1 MAVQATTR
9 TAKLRVEPNG
19 PGKGYELV
27 NHIKEQAIPTHYIT
41 PIKGVREALEH
52 GILVGHPM
60 VDIKVTLFDGSHH
73 EADSNEI
80 AFKDAPEKLCQYSSS
95 QE

>member
-1 MAVQATTR
+1 
-9 TAKLRVEPNG
+9 
-19 PGKGYELV
+19 
-27 NHIKEQAIPTHYIT
+27 
-41 PIKGVREALEH
+41 VREALEH